1 MFDSVINA
9 LFGCT
14 HKRIT
19 FPQTPGRGQMAG
31 RLSTQRRGTY
41 VACLDCGQEFRYD
54 WAEMRIGEPVQARP
68 CPTATTAESFSPAN
82 Q

>member
-1 MFDSVINA
+1 MLETMLNA

-14 HKRIT
+14 HQRIT
-19 FPQTPGRGQMAG
+19 FPITPGRNLRSHPTTAH
-31 RLSTQRRGTY
+31 RRGTY

-54 WAEMRIGEPVQARP
+54 WNEMRIGEPVQTRP
-68 CPTATTAESFSPAN
+68 YRAAAESLSPAN